1 MWGSKSWC
9 LSFFFLF
16 LCLSSMVFIFTF
28 VFLGCAEVE
37 RYVMWMED
45 APRMSFVA
53 FLFLPARGYLCL
65 AGQTG
70 IYRAF
75 YHVVG

>member
-28 VFLGCAEVE
+28 VFLGCAEAE

-45 APRMSFVA
+45 APRMSFCRLLISA
-53 FLFLPARGYLCL
+53 C
-65 AGQTG
+65 TG
-70 IYRAF
+70 IFVFSGAN
-75 YHVVG
+75 GGL